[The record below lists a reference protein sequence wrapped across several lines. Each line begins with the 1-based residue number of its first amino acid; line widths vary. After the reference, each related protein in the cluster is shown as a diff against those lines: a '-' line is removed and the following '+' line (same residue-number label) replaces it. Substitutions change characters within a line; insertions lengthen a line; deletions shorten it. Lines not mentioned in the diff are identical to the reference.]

1 MEKIGSLRVWWI
13 PQVPGKPFRVPVK
26 NIEEAKKLLDTLAKY
41 DIFQYE
47 NRIKGDYCNAGGL
60 EVVEVIDEEEK
71 PQGEWVE
78 WSNEDGQSIDEVELG

>member
-1 MEKIGSLRVWWI
+1 MK
-13 PQVPGKPFRVPVK
+13 
-26 NIEEAKKLLDTLAKY
+26 
-41 DIFQYE
+41 FQYK
-47 NRIKGDYCNAGGL
+47 NPDGNYCNAGGL